1 MERHDYF
8 LLVTTATC
16 AALAVASFLILI
28 VPSPHYVIPVELF
41 QFMVASTGAQMMWC
55 LMAIPVH
62 ICILLGWT
70 APQELFSYKSVV
82 IHWILTAESLVWAS
96 VGVGLVHSQH
106 FARSSC
112 AGLSGAV
119 CRTRWELSS
128 WLALVMA
135 ALSIVDALV
144 LRWATSH
151 THGAAQACSV

>member
-1 MERHDYF
+1 
-8 LLVTTATC
+8 
-16 AALAVASFLILI
+16 
-28 VPSPHYVIPVELF
+28 
-41 QFMVASTGAQMMWC
+41 MVASTGAQMMWC

-82 IHWILTAESLVWAS
+82 IHWVRLLPNMQCTQTLSYLANLVYTYGGMQILTAESLVWAS

-119 CRTRWELSS
+119 CRTRCELSS